1 MAEDKIT
8 RTDLRK
14 AISQQM
20 SLPEETAIRF
30 LAAIVPSIMEGLKT
44 DGQVRVSGL
53 GTFKLVQ
60 IAPRKSV
67 NINTGET
74 IVLDGYNKV
83 TFVPESYIREQI
95 NEPFADLEAVR
106 VDENGQPLDPDS
118 TLPGINPRERFDKQA
133 DEIKGILAEMA
144 EMGRKKP
151 EKPKAAPAE
160 KPKVET
166 PDKPKQAKEPAKPSK
181 PAQPAKP
188 AKADKPKETPKP
200 KEPGKSKGWV
210 VALVTILVLLLMLV
224 VGYFVLVNKLEN
236 WANHL
241 GEQAAEEQFLKAQ
254 EEAEILDIEP
264 LQPIDS
270 LAAPVDSTE
279 TETMEEDTTYQ
290 PTIIAIETVKA
301 GSRLAQIARRYYG
314 DPDKWVVIY
323 EENKEVI
330 KDPNN
335 LRSGTKLR
343 IPKLQ

>member
-1 MAEDKIT
+1 MAEDKLT

-14 AISQQM
+14 AISKQM

-44 DGQVRVSGL
+44 DGQVRINGL
-53 GTFKLVQ
+53 GTFKLVK

-67 NINTGET
+67 NINTGEN

-106 VDENGQPLDPDS
+106 VDENGQPLDPES
-118 TLPGINPRERFDKQA
+118 TLPGVDPRERFDEQA
-133 DEIKGILAEMA
+133 NEIKGILEEMNKLNQR
-144 EMGRKKP
+144 EPKKP
-151 EKPKAAPAE
+151 KEAPKP
-160 KPKVET
+160 ET
-166 PDKPKQAKEPAKPSK
+166 PEVPKEPKK
-181 PAQPAKP
+181 PAKP
-188 AKADKPKETPKP
+188 AAPKKPKEEPKKAP
-200 KEPGKSKGWV
+200 APDEPGKYHGWI
-210 VALVTILVLLLMLV
+210 VALVTILILLVMLIV
-224 VGYFVLVNKLEN
+224 SYFVLVNRLEN

-241 GEQAAEEQFLKAQ
+241 GEQSNEAEFLRAQ
-254 EEAEILDIEP
+254 EEAEMLDIEP
-264 LQPIDS
+264 LLPFDS
-270 LAAPVDSTE
+270 TAPTVDSAVVPE
-279 TETMEEDTTYQ
+279 ENEVAGEDTTYQ
-290 PTIIAIETVKA
+290 PTIIAIETVKD

-314 DPDKWVVIY
+314 DPDEWVVIY

>member
-1 MAEDKIT
+1 MAEDKLT

-14 AISQQM
+14 AISKQM

-44 DGQVRVSGL
+44 DGQVRINGL
-53 GTFKLVQ
+53 GTFKLVK

-67 NINTGET
+67 NINTGEN

-106 VDENGQPLDPDS
+106 VDENGQPLDPES
-118 TLPGINPRERFDKQA
+118 TLPGVDPRERFDEQA
-133 DEIKGILAEMA
+133 NEIKGILEEMNKLNQR
-144 EMGRKKP
+144 E
-151 EKPKAAPAE
+151 PK
-160 KPKVET
+160 
-166 PDKPKQAKEPAKPSK
+166 
-181 PAQPAKP
+181 
-188 AKADKPKETPKP
+188 KPKEASKPETPEVP
-200 KEPGKSKGWV
+200 KEPKKAPAPDEPGKYHGWI
-210 VALVTILVLLLMLV
+210 VALVTILILLVMLI
-224 VGYFVLVNKLEN
+224 VGYFVLVNRLEN

-241 GEQAAEEQFLKAQ
+241 GEQSNEAEFLRAQ
-254 EEAEILDIEP
+254 EEAEMLDIEP
-264 LQPIDS
+264 LLPF
-270 LAAPVDSTE
+270 DSTATTFDSAVVPE
-279 TETMEEDTTYQ
+279 ENEVTGEDTTYQ
-290 PTIIAIETVKA
+290 PTIIAIETVKD

>member
-144 EMGRKKP
+144 EMGHKKP

-160 KPKVET
+160 KSKTEPA
-166 PDKPKQAKEPAKPSK
+166 DKPKQPKEPT
-181 PAQPAKP
+181 KP

-270 LAAPVDSTE
+270 LAAPVDSLV
-279 TETMEEDTTYQ
+279 EDRGERG
-290 PTIIAIETVKA
+290 A
-301 GSRLAQIARRYYG
+301 
-314 DPDKWVVIY
+314 
-323 EENKEVI
+323 
-330 KDPNN
+330 
-335 LRSGTKLR
+335 
-343 IPKLQ
+343 